1 MTLEVKTGDN
11 ITETRNRITQLI
23 NETIEDDVFL
33 TPSTLKNLSVHLSIT
48 IIRLKSD
55 NYIPLSPSL
64 TKSYKKQKYY
74 DTAKNICGCLA
85 KEFNV
90 EFPDGEV
97 SLVSLY
103 LSQNKLLDEEIFSGI
118 DLLDDEIYDL
128 VKETSVLIRDNYH
141 LDLTNN
147 EKFIVNVGLHLT
159 PAIERLKSDTQITN
173 PLLDKIKAS
182 HQKEFEM
189 AKQVNT
195 ICRNKYNKEFSDD
208 EVSYITLHLLASNS

>member
-11 ITETRNRITQLI
+11 ITQTRNKITQMI
-23 NETIEDDVFL
+23 NETIKDDVFL
-33 TPSTLKNLSVHLSIT
+33 TPSTLKNLAVHLSIT

-64 TKSYKKQKYY
+64 TKSYKKQKFY
-74 DTAKNICGCLA
+74 DTAKTICNRLTD
-85 KEFNV
+85 EYHI
-90 EFPDGEV
+90 EFPEGEV

-103 LSQNKLLDEEIFSGI
+103 LSQNKLLDDEIFSGI

-128 VKETSVLIRDNYH
+128 VNKTSVLIRDNYDV
-141 LDLTNN
+141 DLTNN

-159 PAIERLKSDTQITN
+159 PAIERLKNNTQISN
-173 PLLDKIKAS
+173 PLLDKIKSS

-189 AKQVNT
+189 AKQINT

-208 EVSYITLHLLASNS
+208 EISYITLHLLASNS